1 MTDTTENTNCY
12 TYKVEMIVQILAEDE
27 PKAAEQLEKSGG
39 YVTSRKVALMDSIP
53 LFNGNA
59 KEENAQFI
67 FSNLG
72 YNRLMGILMDMIFAV
87 IVSVGILMLINKI

>member
-1 MTDTTENTNCY
+1 MSDTIEDTNCY

-39 YVTSRKVALMDSIP
+39 YVTSRKVVLMDSIP

-59 KEENAQFI
+59 REEGVQFI

-72 YNRLMGILMDMIFAV
+72 YNRLMSILMDMIFAV